1 MEVDTYK
8 PKLIEYVNKVTTPSK
23 NAGKDMYNCPLC
35 GSGCSGKRNSDGAF
49 HVTDE
54 KWYCHACNR
63 GGDIFT
69 LCGAIHGL
77 NPQSREDFPKIL
89 EILSEELMI
98 SGIRTAK
105 ALTQS
110 KTEKK
115 IKKVSD
121 PEIAKTI
128 EIAAAKLKGSPAEEY
143 LKGRGFTDETISRFR
158 FGYDESS
165 GRVVIPYPGMDYYTK
180 RLCRDAEKY
189 KYLYPENKPKP
200 LFIVK
205 DSDSDYYFITEG
217 QFDAVSMI
225 QAGAKN
231 VIALGGGSYKLLG
244 DMEISGAVIV
254 ADHDPEEKRDDK
266 DGLTPGERTAKN
278 IMEFLAKSGIASVTI
293 YPPAGCK
300 DSNDILRLFG
310 EDALLSFLKEGQE
323 KLPDEGLKAQ
333 TVSEWERPI
342 PFEQVELPEF
352 PVEALPERARRYV
365 EAVAEALQVPVD
377 MPGTAALAVMACCTQ
392 GKYYVEPKPNWTEPV
407 NLYAVIIAE
416 PAERKSAVTS
426 LMTKPIKNYE
436 SNYNASHTEDIEA
449 NQSKKRIL
457 QKERDNLERLLA
469 DPKKEHTYEQEQ
481 RHDEVVK
488 ELSAFEEMSFLRLYV
503 DDVTPEALTLF
514 MDQNGGCASIL
525 SAEGGIF
532 DQLTGGMYS
541 KTVNIDVFLKAH
553 AGDSIRVD
561 RITRSCNTIN
571 NPALTMLLAIQPNV
585 LCGLMQNET
594 FRGRGLTA
602 RFLYT
607 MPKTLVGKRQY
618 HTAEI
623 PISAR
628 LDYEGMVENLL
639 SEYLNP
645 TTENPAKIT
654 LSADASEKLEGF
666 FMELEPQLQN
676 EFNNFSE
683 WAGKLCGAVV
693 RIAGLLCRADA
704 KRNELQDDSFTLEV
718 DGETMTRAIAL
729 GRYYLKHAEAAFL
742 LMGADPI
749 VKRCEYVLQAIKKE
763 GKAELSQRDIMRL
776 CRSFKK
782 KDELIPVLDRLCEY
796 GYLRPKGETEK
807 RTGRPVSQ
815 QYEINPAVITQNS

>member
-1 MEVDTYK
+1 MVFKDIVSHFKVKERSGDSVKCLCPHHADKEASLSITLDSKTGKTLLNCHAGCNTEDILQDVGLKMSDLFQENRNGGWISYIENVITKAKGNSFRYVDRYDYSDIHGK
-8 PKLIEYVNKVTTPSK
+8 YLFSKVRLQDA
-23 NAGKDMYNCPLC
+23 NGKKEIRYGIID
-35 GSGCSGKRNSDGAF
+35 
-49 HVTDE
+49 DE
-54 KWYCHACNR
+54 KGR
-63 GGDIFT
+63 I
-69 LCGAIHGL
+69 
-77 NPQSREDFPKIL
+77 E
-89 EILSEELMI
+89 LS
-98 SGIRTAK
+98 
-105 ALTQS
+105 
-110 KTEKK
+110 
-115 IKKVSD
+115 IKKVYGKSVKNLGGLYGDLGKIRQAITNGASVFYCEGEKDVNSMTEKGYTAFTLGGADDWRSD
-121 PEIAKTI
+121 FAGYLKNAKLIILQDNDEAGEKLSKQIYHDVYEIAQSIRVIIPIPDTPN
-128 EIAAAKLKGSPAEEY
+128 A
-143 LKGRGFTDETISRFR
+143 DISDF
-158 FGYDESS
+158 F
-165 GRVVIPYPGMDYYTK
+165 
-180 RLCRDAEKY
+180 
-189 KYLYPENKPKP
+189 
-200 LFIVK
+200 K
-205 DSDSDYYFITEG
+205 DHDKEDFE
-217 QFDAVSMI
+217 
-225 QAGAKN
+225 
-231 VIALGGGSYKLLG
+231 KLLS
-244 DMEISGAVIV
+244 EAV
-254 ADHDPEEKRDDK
+254 DPSWMNEPEDQDNQGNSESWKNSLEMDDK
-266 DGLTPGERTAKN
+266 G
-278 IMEFLAKSGIASVTI
+278 
-293 YPPAGCK
+293 
-300 DSNDILRLFG
+300 
-310 EDALLSFLKEGQE
+310 E
-323 KLPDEGLKAQ
+323 KLLNNLHKLHDEGAKAQ
-333 TVSEWERPI
+333 TVLEWERPI

-352 PVEALPERARRYV
+352 PVEALPERARGYV

-436 SNYNASHTEDIEA
+436 SNYNASHAEDIAA
-449 NQSKKRIL
+449 NQGKKRIL
-457 QKERDNLERLLA
+457 QKEKDNLERLLA

-481 RHDEVVK
+481 RYDEVVK
-488 ELSAFEEMSFLRLYV
+488 EFAAFEEMSFLRLYV

-654 LSADASEKLEGF
+654 LSANASEKLEGF

-718 DGETMTRAIAL
+718 DGETMTRAVAL